1 MLLVDAQAAYPGYF
15 LLPSC
20 FPGSL
25 PPGCLHLTSSVLARG
40 QILLLM
46 YILGLIIHWEV
57 QILPVTNILQQT
69 LLWNAELIIC

>member
-46 YILGLIIHWEV
+46 YILGLIIH
-57 QILPVTNILQQT
+57 
-69 LLWNAELIIC
+69 